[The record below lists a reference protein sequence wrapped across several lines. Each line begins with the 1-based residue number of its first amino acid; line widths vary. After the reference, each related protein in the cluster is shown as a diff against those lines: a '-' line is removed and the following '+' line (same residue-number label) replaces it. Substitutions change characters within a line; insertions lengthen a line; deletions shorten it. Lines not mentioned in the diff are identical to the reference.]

1 MPNAMPT
8 GISRGV
14 FVTGTDTGV
23 GKTVA
28 SACLVQRWH
37 ADYWK
42 PAQTGLKSEPAD
54 TATVTS
60 LAALPPNRIHKP
72 RHEFAAPLSVE
83 AAAALEKVAVQLEDF
98 ELPRTTRPLVVEG
111 AGGVLVPLSPKLLMI
126 DLMAH
131 LALPIVLVARTALG
145 TINHTLLSLAALRA
159 RNLPIAGII
168 LAGPPF
174 PGNKDAI
181 IRHGAVRILL
191 ELPPLAPLS
200 AASIAQTAAS
210 LPDFAA
216 ALPQ

>member
-1 MPNAMPT
+1 MAPRLGAQ
-8 GISRGV
+8 GV

-28 SACLVQRWH
+28 SACLVQRWQ

-42 PAQTGLKSEPAD
+42 PAQTGLDSEPAD
-54 TATVTS
+54 TATVTD
-60 LAALPPNRIHKP
+60 LAALPVSRAHRP

-83 AAAALEKVAVQLEDF
+83 AAAALENATVALQDF
-98 ELPRTTRPLVVEG
+98 ALPATQQPLVVEG
-111 AGGVLVPLSPKLLMI
+111 AGGVLVPLAPGLLMI

-131 LALPIVLVARTALG
+131 LALPVVLVARTALG

-159 RNLPIAGII
+159 RGLAIAGVI
-168 LAGPPF
+168 LSGPPS

-191 ELPPLAPLS
+191 ELPPLTPLS
-200 AASIAQTAAS
+200 PATIAQAAAS

-216 ALPQ
+216 ILP